1 MIKIRELYDLSHT
14 LARDYLSGFTYP
26 WEALKGIKEF
36 ILTLG
41 PTLDKSQYEETA
53 PEVWVHRTAKI
64 ASTAYLGAPCIIGAD
79 GLSADIFKRK

>member
-53 PEVWVHRTAKI
+53 PEVWVHRTAKSHPPHTW
-64 ASTAYLGAPCIIGAD
+64 ARPV
-79 GLSADIFKRK
+79 LSARGRR

>member
-41 PTLDKSQYEETA
+41 PTLDKSLSRGITD
-53 PEVWVHRTAKI
+53 
-64 ASTAYLGAPCIIGAD
+64 LGEN
-79 GLSADIFKRK
+79 LRV